1 MKVKNIKIHQENI
14 KLKNENEILHKKIS
28 EMMKQIEKFESVIT
42 NQKSKEENIQEPIA
56 IIDND
61 GLMNFKDNN
70 NVEIMLVNEYI
81 AKKDAVRRQFKRV
94 LVYKRNIQIS
104 KLRKI
109 KQLSE
114 STAIFFETREEIT
127 NYINAMEE
135 KDENRCN

>member
-1 MKVKNIKIHQENI
+1 
-14 KLKNENEILHKKIS
+14 
-28 EMMKQIEKFESVIT
+28 MKQIEKFESVIT

-135 KDENRCN
+135 KDENRCK